1 MTSAN
6 TNRLSVGIVGARGF
20 VGTELIKLLID
31 HGDLNLAYVGSRSLA
46 GEPIGQH
53 MSRHIEGS
61 ARDLVFEALE
71 PDDLTERP
79 VDLCF
84 LALPNGLAAAYVAA
98 IEAAHPDCSIVD
110 ISADY
115 RFSDDWVYGLP
126 ELGREA
132 LKGASRISNPG
143 CYATAM
149 HLALAPL
156 KDHMDGVPSCFG
168 VSGYSGAGT
177 KPSPKNDRVKLR
189 DNLMPYSLE
198 GHLHEREVSHHLG
211 HAVHFMPHVSPLFRG
226 ISMTVN
232 VPLAEAWSRDDLID
246 CYREF
251 YTGEKLVSV
260 NGDMPEVADI
270 QERHGCKIGG
280 FALADGGRRVVLV
293 SVLDNLLKG
302 AATQALQNANL
313 ALKLE
318 EFTGIDVSSAC

>member
-1 MTSAN
+1 MSQDKKK
-6 TNRLSVGIVGARGF
+6 RSVGIVGARGF
-20 VGTELIKLLID
+20 VGTELIKLLIE
-31 HGDLNLAYVGSRSLA
+31 HPDLEISYLGSRSLA
-46 GEPIGQH
+46 GESIGQH

-61 ARDLVFEALE
+61 ARALVFEALE
-71 PDDLTERP
+71 PDDMAARP

-84 LALPNGLAAAYVAA
+84 LALPNGLAAPYVGAV
-98 IEAAHPDCSIVD
+98 EAAHPGCAIVD

-132 LKGASRISNPG
+132 LRGAPRISNPG

-149 HLALAPL
+149 QLVLAPL
-156 KDHMDGVPSCFG
+156 KDRMDGVPSCFG

-232 VPLAEAWSRDDLID
+232 VPLAKEWTRDDLVA
-246 CYREF
+246 CYAAF
-251 YTGEKLVSV
+251 YDGEKLVEV
-260 NGDMPEVADI
+260 TGDMPEVAEI
-270 QERHGCKIGG
+270 QGRHGCRIGG
-280 FALADGGRRVVLV
+280 FALADGGRRVVMV
-293 SVLDNLLKG
+293 AVLDNLLKG

-313 ALKLE
+313 ALKLD
-318 EFTGIDVSSAC
+318 EFAGIDTSSSC

>member
-1 MTSAN
+1 MTESN
-6 TNRLSVGIVGARGF
+6 QKPSVGIVGARGF

-31 HGDLNLAYVGSRSLA
+31 HGGLNVAYLGSRSLA

-53 MSRHIEGS
+53 LSRHIEGP

-71 PDDLTERP
+71 PGDMADRP

-84 LALPNGLAAAYVAA
+84 LALPNGLAAPYVAA
-98 IEAAHPDCSIVD
+98 IETAHPGTAIVD
-110 ISADY
+110 VSADY
-115 RFSDDWVYGLP
+115 RFTDDWVYGLP

-132 LKGASRISNPG
+132 LRGAARISNPG

-149 HLALAPL
+149 QLALAPL
-156 KDHMDGVPSCFG
+156 KEHFDGVPNCFG

-211 HAVHFMPHVSPLFRG
+211 HEVHFMPHVSPLFRG

-232 VPLAEAWSRDDLID
+232 VPLAKAWDRDDLIG

-251 YTGEKLVSV
+251 YAGERLVEV
-260 NGDMPEVADI
+260 TGDMPEVAEI
-270 QERHGCKIGG
+270 QEKHGCIVGG
-280 FALADGGRRVVLV
+280 FALADGGRRLVLV

-313 ALKLE
+313 ALGLE
-318 EFTGIDVSSAC
+318 ELAGIDASSSC